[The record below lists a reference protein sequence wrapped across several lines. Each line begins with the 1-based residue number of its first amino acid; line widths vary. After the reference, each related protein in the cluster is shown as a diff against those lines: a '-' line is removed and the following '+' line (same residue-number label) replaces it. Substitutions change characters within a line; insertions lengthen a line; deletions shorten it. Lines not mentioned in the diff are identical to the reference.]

1 VKVAKP
7 KSVAAPKPKPKA
19 VVVVKPQLPAHA
31 VRSADHRLA
40 AAGAATVARGTAV
53 GAVTSLATSVREP
66 SRVWKLLAVLF
77 FALPALVLLATLVP
91 VNFRFVPY
99 SISDAWDERRREIA
113 ASSLLLLVADVLI
126 YLLLLG

>member
-99 SISDAWDERRREIA
+99 SFSSAWHCHRTEVALCGVVI
-113 ASSLLLLVADVLI
+113 LLAEAIVFVVFLR
-126 YLLLLG
+126 